1 MGKSLF
7 KKMQIIFLETVGF
20 LTTEWMEDL
29 SPYYYKYPLSLFSI
43 YALPIQKKRLLED
56 SYIISGSIL

>member
-43 YALPIQKKRLLED
+43 YALPILKKKD
-56 SYIISGSIL
+56 C